1 MRSCLLYAF
10 CMSGCT
16 PRLPK
21 VLTCSEVDDNV
32 NEEDGVRDAVEDH
45 PSHGEVIVEE
55 GDSPEPFYLAEPL
68 NKSI

>member
-55 GDSPEPFYLAEPL
+55 GDG
-68 NKSI
+68 NGKDD